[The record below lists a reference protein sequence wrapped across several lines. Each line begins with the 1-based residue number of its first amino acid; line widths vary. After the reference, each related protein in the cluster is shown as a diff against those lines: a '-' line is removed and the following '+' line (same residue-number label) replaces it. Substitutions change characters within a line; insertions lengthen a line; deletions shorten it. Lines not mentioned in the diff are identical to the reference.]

1 MNWGAVI
8 GAGASL
14 LGGAMASRS
23 SGKHVVPD
31 YAKIRRKAEAAGFNP
46 LTALTSAPGSAV
58 ASQNYMGS
66 AIADAG
72 LILADGMAKKAEK
85 TGELQKAREQNA
97 QLKERV
103 QQLTIRP
110 RVGGIYANNVNT
122 PSIRAAVG
130 GRDENARRSS
140 FGALGAV
147 GHRNGGGSGSD
158 DVDAAGWF
166 PRALEATSPVDPRRK
181 IDNAPVNSTSGFMEV
196 DNPHL
201 PFTLR
206 VPTLDGDEAL
216 QWYDYP
222 SLLLPGAL
230 AALEGSYKAGGALRD
245 RHRAKGSPIYTL
257 EDGQRYA
264 LQPSS
269 KPSLFQRFNTYRKW
283 WER

>member
-14 LGGAMASRS
+14 LGGAMASRG

-110 RVGGIYANNVNT
+110 RVGGIYADNVNT

-130 GRDENARRSS
+130 GGNAVSSDVPAGLADHSPLAGDPVGTDDLLRTGPQLATARDVPAFRA
-140 FGALGAV
+140 FG
-147 GHRNGGGSGSD
+147 HDFYGSGLFSSGQQIED
-158 DVDAAGWF
+158 SVGEGPVSWVWPFLTVPDALINEGW
-166 PRALEATSPVDPRRK
+166 
-181 IDNAPVNSTSGFMEV
+181 
-196 DNPHL
+196 
-201 PFTLR
+201 
-206 VPTLDGDEAL
+206 
-216 QWYDYP
+216 
-222 SLLLPGAL
+222 
-230 AALEGSYKAGGALRD
+230 KA
-245 RHRAKGSPIYTL
+245 
-257 EDGQRYA
+257 
-264 LQPSS
+264 S
-269 KPSLFQRFNTYRKW
+269 KPWLKSKIGAEVGPERDLTRFPHSSVPHDQRSAFERINDWRKW

>member
-1 MNWGAVI
+1 
-8 GAGASL
+8 
-14 LGGAMASRS
+14 MASRS

-130 GRDENARRSS
+130 VRDENAVQDV
-140 FGALGAV
+140 AV
-147 GHRNGGGSGSD
+147 GD
-158 DVDAAGWF
+158 DHGASADGAGPSVGF
-166 PRALEATSPVDPRRK
+166 RPLEDRSPYDPRREVQ
-181 IDNAPVNSTSGFMEV
+181 NAPVTSTPGFMEV

-201 PFTLR
+201 PGPFR
-206 VPTLDGDEAL
+206 VPTLDGDEPL

-222 SLLLPGAL
+222 SL
-230 AALEGSYKAGGALRD
+230 AAPAIIWAGE
-245 RHRAKGSPIYTL
+245 KVYQS
-257 EDGQRYA
+257 GQRVGRQIFGGQRA
-264 LQPSS
+264 RP
-269 KPSLFQRFNTYRKW
+269 RFNPFTGY
-283 WER
+283 E

>member
-46 LTALTSAPGSAV
+46 LTALTSAPGSVV

-110 RVGGIYANNVNT
+110 RVGGIYANNVAT
-122 PSIRAAVG
+122 PSIRSAVG
-130 GRDENARRSS
+130 GNDESS
-140 FGALGAV
+140 SGDLLSDGLPVSGGRPLRGAGYDLAKSDDWSDAEDYETRYGELGSSLIGIPILGA
-147 GHRNGGGSGSD
+147 D
-158 DVDAAGWF
+158 
-166 PRALEATSPVDPRRK
+166 LLK
-181 IDNAPVNSTSGFMEV
+181 
-196 DNPHL
+196 
-201 PFTLR
+201 TLR
-206 VPTLDGDEAL
+206 PWAR
-216 QWYDYP
+216 
-222 SLLLPGAL
+222 SKIGA
-230 AALEGSYKAGGALRD
+230 EVGPERD
-245 RHRAKGSPIYTL
+245 LIRFPHSSIPP
-257 EDGQRYA
+257 DQRSA
-264 LQPSS
+264 
-269 KPSLFQRFNTYRKW
+269 FERINDWRKW

>member
-1 MNWGAVI
+1 I
-8 GAGASL
+8 
-14 LGGAMASRS
+14 
-23 SGKHVVPD
+23 SGS
-31 YAKIRRKAEAAGFNP
+31 
-46 LTALTSAPGSAV
+46 TV

-85 TGELQKAREQNA
+85 AGELQKAREQNA

-130 GRDENARRSS
+130 VRDENAVQDV
-140 FGALGAV
+140 AV
-147 GHRNGGGSGSD
+147 GDHHGASAD

-181 IDNAPVNSTSGFMEV
+181 VDNAPVNSTSGFMEV
-196 DNPHL
+196 DNPYL
-201 PFTLR
+201 PVPLR

-222 SLLLPGAL
+222 SLLLPGAI
-230 AALEGSYKAGGALRD
+230 ALGEGGYKTGAWLRD
-245 RHRAKGSPIYTL
+245 RQRSKGSPIYTL

-264 LQPSS
+264 LQPPG